1 MIYLHTAITIAFFTA
16 FIALAVWLFR
26 PGSKAEYQ
34 QHGDIPLDGELN
46 NTASFRQEEQ
56 HG

>member
-1 MIYLHTAITIAFFTA
+1 MTLHSLITVTFFIT
-16 FIALAVWLFR
+16 FIALAIWVFR
-26 PGSKAEYQ
+26 PGNKAKYQ

-46 NTASFRQEEQ
+46 NTASLRQEEQ

>member
-1 MIYLHTAITIAFFTA
+1 MMLHSFITVTFFVT
-16 FIALAVWLFR
+16 FIALTIWVFR
-26 PGSKAEYQ
+26 PGRKAEYQ
-34 QHGDIPLDGELN
+34 QHEDIPLDGELN

>member
-1 MIYLHTAITIAFFTA
+1 MILHTIITITFFTA
-16 FIALAVWLFR
+16 FIALAIWVFR
-26 PGSKAEYQ
+26 PGSKMEYQ